1 MSNRSLDFNL
11 DPKRL
16 NLVGDRYILG
26 RKVVPISV
34 GHTIVRGVF
43 STGAM
48 GALAPAILRIGI

>member
-1 MSNRSLDFNL
+1 MSNRSLDFDL

-48 GALAPAILRIGI
+48 GG